1 MIINDKYLNSRPK
14 YDIPEG
20 VQIGRYDSYF
30 KIEPSFVPDI
40 SIKRWGV
47 GVGVRGYKET
57 AAQICVKS
65 NDSNLISYLKE
76 YDWCSLVKQDSGITP
91 SLNKWQVEKIISE
104 YYEGVSND
112 NK

>member
-1 MIINDKYLNSRPK
+1 MIINDKYLNSKPT
-14 YDIPEG
+14 YNIPEG
-20 VQIGRYDSYF
+20 VQVGRYDSYF

-40 SIKRWGV
+40 SINRWGV
-47 GVGVRGYKET
+47 VGIRGYKET

-76 YDWCSLVKQDSGITP
+76 YDWCSLVKQDSGTTP
-91 SLNKWQVEKIISE
+91 VFNKWHVEKIISE
-104 YYEGVSND
+104 YYRGVEDD